1 MTDEYIFGWM
11 NSSRLF
17 LVEHD
22 LQSGKMEKFQ
32 QNSYWF
38 PLSCVQVSCVQD
50 LTEGKGG
57 RNKQEMN
64 GLSYNVKV
72 FHFSQ

>member
-1 MTDEYIFGWM
+1 
-11 NSSRLF
+11 
-17 LVEHD
+17 
-22 LQSGKMEKFQ
+22 MEKFQ

-38 PLSCVQVSCVQD
+38 PLSCVQVSYVQD
-50 LTEGKGG
+50 LTEGTGG

-72 FHFSQ
+72 FHFSLSAMGSYSYSVMEL